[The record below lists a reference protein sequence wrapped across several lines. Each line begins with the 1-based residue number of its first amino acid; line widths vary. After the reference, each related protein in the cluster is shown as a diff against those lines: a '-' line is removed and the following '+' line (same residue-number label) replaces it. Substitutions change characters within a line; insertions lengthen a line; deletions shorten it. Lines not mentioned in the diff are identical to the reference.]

1 MAPAAS
7 ATGIGCMVIVG
18 AGQGGLQVAESLRAE
33 GWTGPITLIGDET
46 QPPYH
51 RPPLSKALLNGE
63 MTDAQLGIRGLD
75 FFERQRITLLT
86 GVRVSSIDRAVPA
99 VRLDDGR
106 SLSYDGLALATGARV
121 RPLPV
126 PGADLE
132 GVFGLRTLDDAH
144 RIGTALDTADRVVVI
159 GGGFIGLEVAASARK
174 RGRAVT
180 VLEAADRLMARV
192 VAPFVSDFYADLH
205 RSHGVDVVL
214 GAQVVALEGSGG
226 KVAAVRT
233 ADGTVYPAD
242 AVVAGIGVIPN
253 DDLAVAAGLACD
265 RGIIVDDC
273 ARTHDPRIVAVGDCT
288 VRVAEGAAPRRLE
301 SVQNAVEQ
309 GKAAAASLMGHER
322 PFTAV
327 PWFWSDQYDVKLQMV
342 GLSAGH
348 DRTVV
353 RGSPVERR
361 FSVFY
366 FRDGALIAIDSVN
379 RPPDHMTGR
388 KLLDKR
394 VPVTPEQVSDET
406 VQLAALAR

>member
-1 MAPAAS
+1 MAPAS
-7 ATGIGCMVIVG
+7 GEPGTGGMVVAG

-33 GWTGPITLIGDET
+33 GYTGPITLIGEES

-63 MTDAQLGIRGLD
+63 VTDAQLGIRGLD
-75 FFERQRITLLT
+75 VFERQRITLLT
-86 GVRVSSIDRAVPA
+86 GVRVSSIDRAARV

-132 GVFGLRTLDDAH
+132 GVFGLRTLADAH
-144 RIGTALDTADRVVVI
+144 RIGAALDAAERVVVI

-180 VLEAADRLMARV
+180 VLEAAERLMARV
-192 VAPFVSDFYADLH
+192 VAPFVSDVYAGLH

-226 KVAAVRT
+226 KVTAVRT
-233 ADGTVYPAD
+233 ADGAVHPAD

-253 DDLAVAAGLACD
+253 DDLAVAAGLACE
-265 RGIIVDDC
+265 RGIVVDDC

-288 VRVAEGAAPRRLE
+288 VRVADGSAPRRLE

-309 GKAAAASLMGHER
+309 GKAAAAALLGRER
-322 PFTAV
+322 PFTAA

-353 RGSPVERR
+353 RGSPADRR

-366 FRDGALIAIDSVN
+366 FRGGALIAIDSVN
-379 RPPDHMTGR
+379 RPSDHMAGR

-394 VPVTPEQVSDET
+394 VPVTPEQVADEA